1 MKRHRVVIA
10 MSGGVDSS
18 VAAALLV
25 NQGYDVVG
33 VMLRLWSEPGSH
45 AYNRCCTPD
54 SMSIA
59 RRIAHK
65 LGIPFYAIDAQDI
78 FYRTVVK
85 QFYEGYG
92 NGVTPNPC
100 LVCNRLIRWDFL
112 LKRARMM
119 GAEFL
124 ATGHYARLRQ
134 TDHGLIQLLRAVD
147 LSKDQS
153 YVLHTLNQDQLKHT
167 IYPLGDYKKNE
178 VRQLAREYSLPVADR
193 RDSQDLCFLAGEN
206 YRQFL
211 SRNRPELVN
220 SGPIYTTTG
229 ENLGSHHG
237 LAFYTIGQRRGLGIN
252 SLVPLY
258 VIEKEVHR
266 NAVIVGTREKLTK
279 SSFDTGPAHWISG
292 EYPNEI
298 DKLQVKIR
306 YNSRETRA
314 RTMPREGGG
323 LNVILEEPL
332 AGITPGQAVVFYS
345 EDVCLG
351 GAIIANTRRG
361 KSGKQINTC

>member
-1 MKRHRVVIA
+1 MKRQRVVIA

-18 VAAALLV
+18 VAAALLI

-33 VMLRLWSEPGSH
+33 VMLRLWSEPGNH
-45 AYNRCCTPD
+45 AHNRCCTPD

-65 LGIPFYAIDAQDI
+65 LGIPFYAIDAQDN

-85 QFYEGYG
+85 QFFEGYG
-92 NGVTPNPC
+92 SGVTPNPC
-100 LVCNRLIRWDFL
+100 LVCNQLIRWDFL

-119 GAEFL
+119 DADYL
-124 ATGHYARLRQ
+124 ATGHYTRLRQ
-134 TDHGLIQLLRAVD
+134 TDQGLIQLLRAAD
-147 LSKDQS
+147 RNKDQS

-167 IYPLGDYKKNE
+167 IFPLGDYTKIE

-193 RDSQDLCFLAGEN
+193 LDSQDLCFLAGEN

-211 SRNRPELVN
+211 SRNRPELVK
-220 SGPIYTTTG
+220 SGPIYTTAG
-229 ENLGSHHG
+229 EKLGSHHG

-252 SLVPLY
+252 SRVPLY
-258 VIEKEVHR
+258 VIEKEMHR
-266 NAVIVGTREKLTK
+266 NAVIVGTREQLTK
-279 SSFDTGPAHWISG
+279 SSFITGPAHWISG
-292 EYPNEI
+292 EYPSES
-298 DKLQVKIR
+298 DKLYVQIR

-314 RTMPREGGG
+314 RTTPREGGG

-332 AGITPGQAVVFYS
+332 AGITPGQAAVFYR
-345 EDVCLG
+345 EDICLG
-351 GAIIANTRRG
+351 GATITNAQRRE
-361 KSGKQINTC
+361 IR